1 MTRSSTT
8 TDWPRLMFDA
18 SQLWAEVGMVVSLR
32 FWRMM
37 AGGPAVARREAGRM
51 VSEKIETGSELL
63 GALAGGQ
70 AKSPAVATRR
80 ALSIYG
86 KRVRGNRRRL
96 S

>member
-51 VSEKIETGSELL
+51 VSEKIETGSKLL
-63 GALAGGQ
+63 GAL
-70 AKSPAVATRR
+70 PAARR
-80 ALSIYG
+80 KAQQWPPA
-86 KRVRGNRRRL
+86 RL
-96 S
+96 SASMASACGEIAAV